1 MISKPFLSMLSRFLF
16 CRAVL
21 TLYKPTFN
29 KKEFLP
35 ECMPLLPDSL
45 LPTSTICRTTV
56 LQMAHIFGATDRFIL
71 SEEIILPENRHEDM
85 EVVAPSWS
93 TSTGEMD
100 TIEKCKICEFKSVNF
115 LFGWSENYVVLAHP
129 TRWRTTV
136 SFLIF
141 LFWFFGCK
149 VLISLVKRYFGF
161 LKRIAATY

>member
-115 LFGWSENYVVLAHP
+115 LFWLIRKLCCFSPSHKVTNHSFFLDF
-129 TRWRTTV
+129 

-141 LFWFFGCK
+141 WL
-149 VLISLVKRYFGF
+149 
-161 LKRIAATY
+161 

>member
-1 MISKPFLSMLSRFLF
+1 MKKLKLLQKNIWFQNLFYLCCRRFLF

-35 ECMPLLPDSL
+35 ECMPSLPDSL

-71 SEEIILPENRHEDM
+71 SEEIILPENRPDDM

-93 TSTGEMD
+93 TSTEEMD
-100 TIEKCKICEFKSVNF
+100 TTEKCKICEFKSVNF
-115 LFGWSENYVVLAHP
+115 LFGWSENYVVFSPSHKVTNHIFFLDF
-129 TRWRTTV
+129 
-136 SFLIF
+136 SFSIF
-141 LFWFFGCK
+141 WL
-149 VLISLVKRYFGF
+149 
-161 LKRIAATY
+161 